1 MKLLVRVVP
10 RNDLNFTIE
19 SEEIEINNSHATIND
34 YLSQYGEYKDL
45 PLSFMLD
52 GEIVSRD
59 TSLCGK
65 SELKIIV
72 EPQGVF
78 AFVIMLVVVVAT
90 FLYTMSQMNK
100 LNSKTGKNKDTQ
112 QGRSIYDVN
121 AQGNKVK
128 LGDVIP
134 EQFGLFKKFPDYL
147 SDPHSYYKDNKY
159 YLDLIL
165 SQGVGYFLHA
175 ANHDDIYIGNT
186 SINTLS
192 GIQCHVAE
200 PGEDLSNN
208 SIDPEI
214 TKCWFNSTEV
224 TASGH
229 TLHALTTSITNNT
242 HLEYQSIFVE
252 GYDLSKYRVGD
263 MVKISGA
270 DNEWVVLPAFQDT
283 NEHYPEQ
290 LSSDWEIR
298 ARNNYKNNF
307 DHTHQFAVYPFR
319 PKEMKA
325 SDAQAAQGGSPRH
338 SFYTLYVKQRDY
350 YITGSTTAS
359 YRLLDIPLNEC
370 SVAESVRRWGGE
382 KWELNS
388 SYYSQYYGAWYPST
402 KLDNY
407 LLLGNNCRHVYQTT
421 GGWIPITS
429 YYIYN
434 YLNIFVDGSGG
445 ATTHGTVDLQ
455 TIPDNCRID
464 CYYPFGMNAS
474 DSVWGYVAY
483 RGRYGSLYQ
492 ATPTILFGSTAL
504 SYEIKIN
511 SNGIYKLWNSRMKT
525 NAYFKV
531 QIAYCV
537 RAKVSECHRKD
548 LIGKTVDIIS
558 SKPLEFTIPLIGTN
572 YSTNSAYATEWLRCS
587 SLCFKLPYD
596 DAAQHIKTAFE
607 YEDFLGSLVPTKVN
621 VGMGYEIDPSFG
633 IEETDSDWKFM
644 ITDDTRTYAA
654 NDLSTDH
661 EHAGTIGA
669 LGHNCV
675 AVRVTATPSGIW
687 DFYDEDRGTVD
698 DNGYYKVVAVYGE
711 NSFSADLD
719 SPILVNSKS
728 ELSDGSAKRLF
739 TTPHQNHRVYNRD
752 IMLSSKDYKGR
763 EFNDMSQYLK
773 QVKIGNKWED
783 APCYAPSVTKVMLH
797 RCDSDG
803 NLYPDWTGFWA
814 VDSIQKNAVVEN
826 LTQGFSTK
834 DINNSMCG
842 PYRAAPIGVEVS
854 EIELDFTAPSGI
866 YYMDDNADIQPYYV
880 EVRIE
885 YQRKGDIEW
894 QHRDIILTSQGI
906 KKFSNG
912 EYTSTGMDAVGVTE
926 KFDLPQGDWYFRCY
940 KLTPEHTDETTKY
953 REEVRWTGLKSVIA
967 NPQSYDDMTT
977 LLMRFE
983 GNETLSEMNQNQ
995 ISTMFTRKLPVIGD
1009 NSTLEPTR
1017 NLAPAVNYVC
1027 QNSKFANL
1035 LNIDNLADLDAQWK
1049 VRGLRC
1055 NGTLDTDNTLLQ
1067 VLSDMLHIGYSELC
1081 TRADHLQI
1089 VQISEKAVNGTK
1101 NIMFSGSDKYSITN
1115 FDFLFTPQNYN
1126 NLNIMVALPKLDD
1139 VDEVVVTYTDVDTYK
1154 TKTVYVH
1161 LNTDNTSV
1169 NYNKIVA
1176 TDYSTSKHS
1185 ETLQAFGVTERQQA
1199 IAMGSR
1205 RLRSLKRQRI
1215 QITIDT
1221 EFDSL
1226 NVNYKDFVGIALDG
1240 SYASL
1245 FAKEMQQR
1253 YSQTTQNNIKYTDDS
1268 GLRYQDI
1275 YNYTARVMSVES
1287 DDKTLTVNPPIN
1299 TATYRSGK
1307 NFLITDHE
1315 GTPHLCEIDRWLT
1328 NSRVRLKYE
1337 LPFEYDADV
1346 EPPRLT
1352 FGYIVPCWVESVKP
1366 SEKKCTVTLINY
1378 DHTIFVDDL
1387 PMREGYGVSLY
1398 GGSPYG
1404 KSY

>member
-1 MKLLVRVVP
+1 MKLNVSVRP
-10 RNDLNFTIE
+10 RNDLNFVIE
-19 SEEIEINNSHATIND
+19 QEDVEITEKFTIND
-34 YLSQYGEYKDL
+34 YLAQYGEYKEL
-45 PLSFMLD
+45 PVSFIAD
-52 GEIVSRD
+52 GKNVSRE
-59 TSLCGK
+59 TSLFGK
-65 SELKIIV
+65 RELIIVV
-72 EPQGVF
+72 EPQGT
-78 AFVIMLVVVVAT
+78 FVLVGLMFVMMIAS
-90 FLYTMSQMNK
+90 FIFTMAQMNK
-100 LNSKTGKNKDTQ
+100 LKSKTGNNKDTQ

-128 LGDVIP
+128 LGDIIP

-147 SDPHSYYKDNKY
+147 ADTHTYYKDNKF

-186 SINTLS
+186 SINSLS
-192 GIQCHVAE
+192 GIQCHIAE
-200 PGEDLSNN
+200 PGEDLSSN

-224 TASGH
+224 NGNGH
-229 TLHALTTSITNNT
+229 TLHSLTSTSAENNV

-270 DNEWVVLPAFQDT
+270 DNEWVVLPAFQDV

-370 SVAESVRRWGGE
+370 SVVESVRRWGGE

-388 SYYSQYYGAWYPST
+388 AVFNQNQGAWYPST
-402 KLDNY
+402 NLDNY
-407 LLLGNNCRHVYQTT
+407 LLLGNNCRHVYRAT

-429 YYIYN
+429 YYIYD
-434 YLNIFVDGSGG
+434 YSNIFSSSSGG

-464 CYYPFGMNAS
+464 CYSPFGMNAD

-483 RGRYGSLYQ
+483 RGGYGSLYQ

-525 NAYFKV
+525 NAEFKV

-558 SKPLEFTIPLIGTN
+558 SKPLEFNIPLIGTN
-572 YSTNSAYATEWLRCS
+572 YSTNSAYSTEWLRCS

-596 DAAQHIKTAFE
+596 AAAQHVTTAFE
-607 YEDFLGSLVPTKVN
+607 YENFAGSLVPTKVN
-621 VGMGYEIDPSFG
+621 VGMGYDIDPEFG
-633 IEETDSDWKFM
+633 IEETDSNWKFM

-654 NDLSTDH
+654 NDLSIDH

-719 SPILVNSKS
+719 SPILVHNKS
-728 ELSDGSAKRLF
+728 ELSSNSAKRLF

-752 IMLSSKDYKGR
+752 IMLSDKDYKGR
-763 EFNDMSQYLK
+763 EFTDIEQYFK

-814 VDSIQKNAVVEN
+814 VDSIQKKAVVEN

-866 YYMDDNADIQPYYV
+866 YYFDENADVQPYYV
-880 EVRIE
+880 DVRIE
-885 YQRKGDIEW
+885 YKKQGDIEW
-894 QHRDIILTSQGI
+894 QHRDITLTSQGI

-926 KFDLPQGDWYFRCY
+926 KFDLPQGDWIFRCY
-940 KLTPEHTDETTKY
+940 KLTPEHTDDTTKY
-953 REEVRWTGLKSVIA
+953 HEEVHWTGLKSVIA
-967 NPQSYDDMTT
+967 NPQSYDHITT

-995 ISTMFTRKLPVIGD
+995 ISTMFTRKLPNIYTD
-1009 NSTLEPTR
+1009 ELETTR
-1017 NLAPAVNYVC
+1017 NLAPVVKYIC
-1027 QNSKFANL
+1027 DNSKFAQL
-1035 LNIDNLADLDAQWK
+1035 LSIENIQELDAIWK
-1049 VRGLRC
+1049 VRGMRC

-1067 VLSDMLHIGYSELC
+1067 VLQDILHIGYSELC
-1081 TRADHLQI
+1081 TRADKLELVMINKQ
-1089 VQISEKAVNGTK
+1089 ALGTV
-1101 NIMFSGSDKYSITN
+1101 SDVIQSCYSIDN
-1115 FDFLFTPQNYN
+1115 FDFLFTPQNYS
-1126 NLNIMVALPKLDD
+1126 NLTMNVMLPKLDD
-1139 VDEVVVTYTDVDTYK
+1139 IEEIAVTYTDVDTYK
-1154 TKTVYVH
+1154 TATAYVHIDTVY
-1161 LNTDNTSV
+1161 SSS
-1169 NYNKIVA
+1169 NYNKIVV
-1176 TDYSTSKHS
+1176 TDYATSKHS
-1185 ETLQAFGVTERQQA
+1185 ETLETFGVTDKTLA
-1199 IAMGSR
+1199 VSMAAR

-1226 NVNYKDFVGIALDG
+1226 NCNYKDFVGIALDG
-1240 SYASL
+1240 KYAAMFSNNQMTYVYDESYMDSSPGNVA
-1245 FAKEMQQR
+1245 Q
-1253 YSQTTQNNIKYTDDS
+1253 YKYTDS
-1268 GLRYQDI
+1268 NL
-1275 YNYTARVMSVES
+1275 YNYTGRVVNVNN
-1287 DDKTLTVNPPIN
+1287 KVITVSPAYIG
-1299 TATYRSGK
+1299 RSGSSLYEYSL
-1307 NFLITDHE
+1307 FITDQE
-1315 GTPHLCEIDRWLT
+1315 GQPHLCKVDRWLT
-1328 NSRVRLKYE
+1328 DTTVRLE
-1337 LPFEYDADV
+1337 NNLPFEYDPDV
-1346 EPPRLT
+1346 EKPRVSMG
-1352 FGYIVPCWVESVKP
+1352 FIVPCWVQSIKP
-1366 SEKKCTVTLINY
+1366 SEKKCTVTLVNY
-1378 DHTIFVDDL
+1378 DRTVFQDDL

>member
-59 TSLCGK
+59 TLLVGK

-175 ANHDDIYIGNT
+175 ANHDHIYIGNT

-200 PGEDLSNN
+200 PGEDLSSN

-224 TASGH
+224 TSSGH
-229 TLHALTTSITNNT
+229 TLHALTSTSAENNV

-283 NEHYPEQ
+283 TEHYPEQ
-290 LSSDWEIR
+290 ISGDWTVR
-298 ARNNYKNNF
+298 CQKNYRNCF
-307 DHTHQFAVYPFR
+307 DHPHQFAVYPF
-319 PKEMKA
+319 KSVEMMDADA
-325 SDAQAAQGGSPRH
+325 SSPWPQSTYYHMYVSQRN
-338 SFYTLYVKQRDY
+338 FYADGTDPVL
-350 YITGSTTAS
+350 G
-359 YRLLDIPLNEC
+359 LLDIPANEL
-370 SVAESVRRWGGE
+370 SIAESARRWGGE

-388 SYYSQYYGAWYPST
+388 ARFSQSQNTWYPST
-402 KLDNY
+402 NLDNY

-429 YYIYN
+429 YYIYD
-434 YLNIFVDGSGG
+434 YENIFADKYGG

-464 CYYPFGMNAS
+464 CYYPFGMNAD

-492 ATPTILFGSTAL
+492 QTATY
-504 SYEIKIN
+504 SYRGNPLCYELKV
-511 SNGIYKLWNSRMKT
+511 SSKDGTYKLWNSRMKT
-525 NAYFKV
+525 GAKFRVNVGYCGRVKV
-531 QIAYCV
+531 V
-537 RAKVSECHRKD
+537 KCHRKE
-548 LIGKTVDIIS
+548 LEGKTIDIMS
-558 SKPLEFTIPLIGTN
+558 SGLGQPGMLRELAGV
-572 YSTNSAYATEWLRCS
+572 STSENSALSTEWIRVGK
-587 SLCFKLPYD
+587 LCFLLPIVNNKLVSV
-596 DAAQHIKTAFE
+596 FE
-607 YEDFLGSLVPTKVN
+607 YEQVGDSLVPTGAK
-621 VGMGYEIDPSFG
+621 GGWYSEIESEFSP
-633 IEETDSDWKFM
+633 EELEKDWEFIVSDGKGEV
-644 ITDDTRTYAA
+644 AA
-654 NDLSTDH
+654 VT
-661 EHAGTIGA
+661 EYGF
-669 LGHNCV
+669 GHNCV

-711 NSFSADLD
+711 NNFSADLD

-728 ELSDGSAKRLF
+728 QLSDGSAKRLF

-763 EFNDMSQYLK
+763 EFNDIEQYLK

-814 VDSIQKNAVVEN
+814 VDSIQKNVVVEN

-1089 VQISEKAVNGTK
+1089 VQINEKAVNGTK
-1101 NIMFSGSDKYSITN
+1101 NIMFSDSDKYSITN

-1245 FAKEMQQR
+1245 FAKEMQQE
-1253 YSQTTQNNIKYTDDS
+1253 YSQTTQNNIRHTDDS
-1268 GLRYQDI
+1268 GLSYQPI

-1287 DDKTLTVNPPIN
+1287 DNRTLTVNPPIN
-1299 TATYRSGK
+1299 TTTYRSGK
-1307 NFLITDHE
+1307 NFLITDQE

-1366 SEKKCTVTLINY
+1366 SEKKCTITLTNY